1 MFGDLHS
8 PIHFVNE
15 LYKLFKFYKF
25 IMEYEILKTYC
36 ICEKT
41 YSQHCTEWLNT
52 KNFSLKIRN
61 KPRIL
66 TFTTSINIILKVLE
80 HLGKRK

>member
-1 MFGDLHS
+1 
-8 PIHFVNE
+8 
-15 LYKLFKFYKF
+15 
-25 IMEYEILKTYC
+25 MEYEILKTYC

-41 YSQHCTEWLNT
+41 YSQHCTEWLNM

-66 TFTTSINIILKVLE
+66 TFTTSINIILEVLVRAFRQEKVIKSQKQNFLCSQMT
-80 HLGKRK
+80 LSCMQKA